1 MKKVCQS
8 FPSFYS
14 SYNTCMQLSEAQE
27 LVKQGEARREAAD
40 FEGAIKFLT
49 EAIKLLTKEKSYAD
63 LVVAY
68 KDLSLTYV
76 HKYNYGEGSSNLD
89 KAKQY
94 AEGMLTVARKH
105 APDSIALAYFTLA
118 KAVELQGDLTAARTA
133 YKQALELYKGSLAER
148 GDYRYHYGEALYITG
163 DKSEGKRQME
173 TGLAEI
179 RDGVGEVD
187 DFLTAVWETRCL
199 IRLAYVLNSDD
210 PAAATKYRGE
220 AKNHLEADLR
230 LVILKKQ
237 FLELFF

>member
-1 MKKVCQS
+1 MKI
-8 FPSFYS
+8 
-14 SYNTCMQLSEAQE
+14 NNMQALIKE
-27 LVKQGEARREAAD
+27 GERLREAAD

-76 HKYNYGEGSSNLD
+76 HKYNYSEGFGNVD

-94 AEGMLTVARKH
+94 AEEMLTVARKH

-133 YKQALELYKGSLAER
+133 YKQALELYKGSLAEH
-148 GDYRYHYGEALYITG
+148 GDYRYHLGEVLYVTG
-163 DKSEGKRQME
+163 DKDEGRQQME

-179 RDGVGEVD
+179 REGASEVD
-187 DFLTAVWETRCL
+187 DFLAAVWETRCL
-199 IRLAYVLNSDD
+199 IRLAYVLSNDD

-220 AKNHLEADLR
+220 AKNHLEADPR

-237 FLELFF
+237 FLDLFF